1 MMVSWYSRIRA
12 DTAVNDY
19 CVWALWL
26 GWSVIRMSMTDDQDC
41 DEFGVPLQ
49 RVAGRLTRR
58 GLLTGSGAAVAG
70 TVLASPGFAQEASPA
85 AVDPAAFRVLC
96 VAVTGLE
103 VLDDDGLAQLR
114 DLFLADEEM
123 ATSLLEV
130 LAMGG
135 GPLDMRELPFPALVI
150 VTNILQ
156 FWYLGHFK
164 NDPIEN
170 RAERLGNLVSYKIL
184 PYVTIPAVCKGY
196 GYWAIDPGIAN
207 RDG

>member
-1 MMVSWYSRIRA
+1 
-12 DTAVNDY
+12 
-19 CVWALWL
+19 
-26 GWSVIRMSMTDDQDC
+26 MSMTDDQDC
-41 DEFGVPLQ
+41 DEFGVPFQ

-170 RAERLGNLVSYKIL
+170 RAERLGNLVSYKIP

-196 GYWAIDPGIAN
+196 GYWAIDPGIAD